1 MEEDYELAPY
11 FAYYE
16 DESDG
21 FGIQEYLICVA
32 HDEKEA
38 ISKLLAERF
47 PDYEVHHKENLKA
60 KKINMAVENVEPG
73 ITPKLSDDE
82 REYLADKTF
91 WDWKRA
97 EIDAHLARH
106 EGTEKAKEFW
116 NSEEKFYHEL
126 YDKLKGEKYE

>member
-1 MEEDYELAPY
+1 MEEDYELEPY

-38 ISKLLAERF
+38 IDKLLAERF
-47 PDYEVHHKENLKA
+47 PGYEVHHKENLKA
-60 KKINMAVENVEPG
+60 KKINMAVENAELG
-73 ITPKLSDDE
+73 AAPKLSDDE

-97 EIDAHLARH
+97 EIDAMLVKDPRI
-106 EGTEKAKEFW
+106 GSEKARKYWVEQ
-116 NSEEKFYHEL
+116 ERFYHEL
-126 YDKLKGEKYE
+126 YDKLKGEK

>member
-1 MEEDYELAPY
+1 MEEDYELEPY

-38 ISKLLAERF
+38 IDKLLAERF
-47 PDYEVHHKENLKA
+47 PGYEVHHKENLKA
-60 KKINMAVENVEPG
+60 KKINMAVENVELG
-73 ITPKLSDDE
+73 ATPKLSDDE

-97 EIDAHLARH
+97 EIDACVANHW
-106 EGTEKAKEFW
+106 GTKEAKEFW
-116 NSEEKFYHEL
+116 AGQEEFYKGL
-126 YDKLKGEKYE
+126 YNKLKLEGGE

>member
-1 MEEDYELAPY
+1 MEEDYELEPY

-21 FGIQEYLICVA
+21 FGIQEYLICAA
-32 HDEKEA
+32 HDGKEA

-47 PDYEVHHKENLKA
+47 PGYEVHHKENLKA
-60 KKINMAVENVEPG
+60 KKINMAVENVELG
-73 ITPKLSDDE
+73 ATPKLSDDE

-97 EIDAHLARH
+97 EIDARLARH

-126 YDKLKGEKYE
+126 YDKLKGEE

>member
-1 MEEDYELAPY
+1 MEEDYELEPY

-21 FGIQEYLICVA
+21 FGIQEYLICAA

-47 PDYEVHHKENLKA
+47 PGYEVHHKENLKA
-60 KKINMAVENVEPG
+60 KKINMAVENVELG
-73 ITPKLSDDE
+73 TTPKLSDDE

-97 EIDAHLARH
+97 EIDARLARY

-126 YDKLKGEKYE
+126 YDKLKGEE